1 MSWFCNARAPEQTGF
16 LQDVECRTSAGR
28 TRRKRE
34 DRPLLVIPSVQ
45 FCFPMNCVLSGGVA
59 VMNEMCEHDSAAA
72 SGAAEQTHTGEV

>member
-16 LQDVECRTSAGR
+16 LLVSNLY
-28 TRRKRE
+28 RE

-59 VMNEMCEHDSAAA
+59 VMKEMCEHDSAAA